1 MTFNFLNATCKI
13 MTLAFTINLLY
24 GCGKSSETQQQNQL
38 PQVEIPIT
46 EVTIQDVPLTKEFVG
61 QVYGTKDIPI
71 RSRVEGYLEGIY
83 FKEGSEVKKGQL
95 LYKVDPKQY
104 AANVAMREGQLAEA
118 KVTLIR
124 ASNDLDRIQ
133 PLAEQNAVSKSDLD
147 AALAEK
153 GASESMVAAAE
164 ANLRMAQ
171 IELGYTRIASPISGI
186 IGKTEA
192 KVGEFVG
199 KDPNPVILN
208 TVSRIDSVNV
218 RFFINENDYL
228 RLARYA
234 VAQEKSGKRNEKADD
249 QPKDNLDLI
258 FSDNTVYKHKGH
270 FDFIDRS
277 VDANTGAILI
287 QATFPNVDGL
297 IRPGQ
302 FAKVRSVIDIVHDG
316 ILVPQRAVMEFQ
328 GRYSVYVV
336 DETGKVAQRSIELAR
351 HAYKDY
357 FLVRSG
363 LKKGEKIVLEGLQK
377 VQEGATIKYKVVQFE
392 SQYEGV

>member
-1 MTFNFLNATCKI
+1 MTFNFLNATSKLI
-13 MTLAFTINLLY
+13 TLAFTINLLC
-24 GCGKSSETQQQNQL
+24 GCGKSSEQQQTQL
-38 PQVEIPIT
+38 PQLEIPIT

-124 ASNDLDRIQ
+124 ASNDLERIQ

-153 GASESMVAAAE
+153 GASESMVVAAE

-171 IELGYTRIASPISGI
+171 IELGYTRITSPISGI

-234 VAQEKSGKRNEKADD
+234 VAQEKSGKKSEDD
-249 QPKDNLDLI
+249 GKPKNNLDLI

-302 FAKVRSVIDIVHDG
+302 FAKVRSIIDIVPNG

-336 DETGKVAQRSIELAR
+336 DQAGKVSQRSIELAR

-357 FLVRSG
+357 FLVKSG